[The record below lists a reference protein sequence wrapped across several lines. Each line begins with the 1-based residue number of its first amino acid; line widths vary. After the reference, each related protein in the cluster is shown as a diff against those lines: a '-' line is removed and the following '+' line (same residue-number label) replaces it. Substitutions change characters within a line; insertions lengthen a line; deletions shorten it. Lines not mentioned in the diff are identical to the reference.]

1 MAVDKSIRSSCGAKG
16 SGSIRCFKFIH
27 DILSDSICCNLLFLR
42 LCAVADQIDRRH
54 CSGVIPF

>member
-27 DILSDSICCNLLFLR
+27 DILSDSICC
-42 LCAVADQIDRRH
+42 
-54 CSGVIPF
+54 VIVLV